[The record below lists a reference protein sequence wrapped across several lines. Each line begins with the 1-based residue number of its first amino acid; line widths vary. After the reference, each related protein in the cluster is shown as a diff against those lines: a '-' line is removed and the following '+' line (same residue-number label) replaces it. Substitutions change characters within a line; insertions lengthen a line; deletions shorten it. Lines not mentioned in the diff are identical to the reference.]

1 MDTLFGSGLRT
12 EALIA
17 VGRLSRTYPSEIAR
31 VLGRRLNEVQRAVA
45 SLERAGAVVSKRV
58 GGTRIV
64 ELNPRFWARDELY
77 KLLLRMSELP
87 TYEKYWAKL
96 RRRPR
101 GIGKPI

>member
-1 MDTLFGSGLRT
+1 MDALFGSGLRT

-17 VGRLSRTYPSEIAR
+17 IGRLNRTYPSEIAR
-31 VLGRRLNEVQRAVA
+31 ILGRRLIEVQRAVA

-64 ELNPRFWARDELY
+64 ELNPRFWAREDLY
-77 KLLLRMSELP
+77 KLLLRMSESP
-87 TYEKYWAKL
+87 AYEKYWKKL

-101 GIGKPI
+101 GIGKPL

>member
-1 MDTLFGSGLRT
+1 MDALFGSTLRT
-12 EALIA
+12 ETLVA
-17 VGRLSRTYPSEIAR
+17 VGRLGRTYPSEVAR

-64 ELNPRFWARDELY
+64 ELNPRFRAREDLY
-77 KLLLRMSELP
+77 KLLLRMSESP
-87 TYEKYWAKL
+87 VYENYWAKL

-101 GIGKPI
+101 AIGKPV

>member
-1 MDTLFGSGLRT
+1 MDALFGSTLRT

-17 VGRLSRTYPSEIAR
+17 IGRLSRTYPSEIAR

-45 SLERAGAVVSKRV
+45 SLERAGAIVSKRV
-58 GGTRIV
+58 GGTRII
-64 ELNPRFWARDELY
+64 ELNPRFWARAELY
-77 KLLLRMSELP
+77 KLLLRLSELP
-87 TYEKYWAKL
+87 AYQKRWSNL

>member
-1 MDTLFGSGLRT
+1 MEALFGSGLRT
-12 EALIA
+12 EALVAI
-17 VGRLSRTYPSEIAR
+17 GRLSRTYPSEIAR

-64 ELNPRFWARDELY
+64 ELNPRFRARDELY
-77 KLLLRMSELP
+77 KLLLRMSESP
-87 TYEKYWAKL
+87 AYEKYWAKL

-101 GIGKPI
+101 GIGKPL

>member
-1 MDTLFGSGLRT
+1 MDALFGSGLRT

-17 VGRLSRTYPSEIAR
+17 IGRLSRTYPSEIAR
-31 VLGRRLNEVQRAVA
+31 ILGRRLNEVQRAVA

-64 ELNPRFWARDELY
+64 ELNPRFWAREDLY
-77 KLLLRMSELP
+77 KLLLRMSESP
-87 TYEKYWAKL
+87 TYEKYWGKL

-101 GIGKPI
+101 GIGKPL

>member
-1 MDTLFGSGLRT
+1 MDALFGSGLRT

-17 VGRLSRTYPSEIAR
+17 IGRLNRTYPSEIAR
-31 VLGRRLNEVQRAVA
+31 ILGRRLIEVQRAVA

-64 ELNPRFWARDELY
+64 ELNPRFWARDDLY
-77 KLLLRMSELP
+77 KLLLRMSESP
-87 TYEKYWAKL
+87 AYEKYWAKL

-101 GIGKPI
+101 GIGKPL